1 MPVREILPTALRAQ
15 LSGLGIHPVLLDVRT
30 PAEHALVALPG
41 ALNLPRELFFASEG
55 GFHSLDEL
63 RQRVDQARITPDKP
77 VVAYCH
83 SGVRSLHAAA
93 FLASRG
99 VEAVSLA
106 GGIDRYA
113 VDVDPSLPRY

>member
-1 MPVREILPTALRAQ
+1 MPVREIVPTALRDQ
-15 LSGLGIHPVLLDVRT
+15 LTGPGEHPVLLDVRT
-30 PAEHALVALPG
+30 PAENALVALPG
-41 ALNLPRELFFASEG
+41 SVLIPLQEFGQRLEELDAFKG
-55 GFHSLDEL
+55 K
-63 RQRVDQARITPDKP
+63 Q

-83 SGVRSLHAAA
+83 SGMRSLAAAA

-99 VEAVSLA
+99 IDAVSLA

>member
-41 ALNLPRELFFASEG
+41 SVLIPLQEFGQRLGELDALKG
-55 GFHSLDEL
+55 
-63 RQRVDQARITPDKP
+63 KP

>member
-1 MPVREILPTALRAQ
+1 MPVREIVPGALRER
-15 LSGLGIHPVLLDVRT
+15 LSAPGVHPVLLDVRT
-30 PAEHALVALPG
+30 PAEHALVALPDSVLIPLQEFAQRLAELD
-41 ALNLPRELFFASEG
+41 ALKGKA
-55 GFHSLDEL
+55 
-63 RQRVDQARITPDKP
+63 

-83 SGVRSLHAAA
+83 TGVRSLHAAA

-99 VEAVSLA
+99 IEAVSLA

>member
-1 MPVREILPTALRAQ
+1 MPVREIVPTALRDA
-15 LSGLGIHPVLLDVRT
+15 LKNAAGRPVLLDVRT
-30 PAEHALVALPG
+30 PEEHALVALPDSVLIPLQEFAQRLG
-41 ALNLPRELFFASEG
+41 ELDALKG
-55 GFHSLDEL
+55 
-63 RQRVDQARITPDKP
+63 KP

-83 SGVRSLHAAA
+83 TGVRSLHAAA

-99 VEAVSLA
+99 VEAASLA

>member
-1 MPVREILPTALRAQ
+1 MPVREILPTTLRAALQ
-15 LSGLGIHPVLLDVRT
+15 GKGERPVLLDVRT
-30 PAEHALVALPG
+30 PQEHALVALSG
-41 ALNLPRELFFASEG
+41 AVHVPLQEFAQRLGELDALKG
-55 GFHSLDEL
+55 KL
-63 RQRVDQARITPDKP
+63 

-83 SGVRSLHAAA
+83 SGMRSLQAAA

-99 VEAVSLA
+99 IEAMSLA

>member
-1 MPVREILPTALRAQ
+1 MPVREIGPKALAEQ
-15 LSGLGIHPVLLDVRT
+15 LLAPGVHPVLLDVRT

-41 ALNLPRELFFASEG
+41 SVLIPLQEFGQRLAELDGLKGKS
-55 GFHSLDEL
+55 
-63 RQRVDQARITPDKP
+63 

-83 SGVRSLHAAA
+83 SGMRSLHAAA

-106 GGIDRYA
+106 GGIDRYSLE
-113 VDVDPSLPRY
+113 VDVSLPRY